1 MAHFVLS
8 KVQSYGFLGP
18 FYYPMSILGI
28 DIGGSKT
35 AVSRLTRDGQVEE
48 FARFTTGDYQST
60 LDRVAE
66 EARAA
71 GIPPS
76 PLIGISCGGPLD
88 AKRGLI
94 LSPPN
99 LPGWD
104 EVPICEDLRR
114 RLGGPAYLMNDA
126 NACCLAEWWF
136 GAGRGCSHLVFLT
149 SGTGMGAGLI
159 LNGRLYEG
167 ATGDAGEVGHIRLAR
182 TGPVGYGKAGSF
194 EGFCSGGGIAR
205 LGALR
210 RREPAEAVPSAKQIA
225 EAAERGDPFSRK
237 LLREAGARL
246 GEALAV
252 IVDVLNPQR
261 IVIGGFY
268 PLSRAL
274 LEPAMRKT
282 LAKEALA
289 GPLAACEILPAQLGR
304 TIGSYGAISAVLHGA
319 GIDPASVAP
328 GRQRIVGS

>member
-1 MAHFVLS
+1 MN
-8 KVQSYGFLGP
+8 
-18 FYYPMSILGI
+18 ILGI

-35 AVSRLTRDGQVEE
+35 AVSRLSRDGQVEE
-48 FARFTTGDYQST
+48 FARFTTGDYRST

-66 EARAA
+66 AARAA

-104 EVPICEDLRR
+104 EAPICEDLRQ
-114 RLGGPAYLMNDA
+114 RLDGPAYLMNDA

-136 GAGRGCSHLVFLT
+136 GAGQGCTHLVFLT

-167 ATGDAGEVGHIRLAR
+167 ATGDAGEIGHIRLAK

-210 RREPAEAVPSAKQIA
+210 RNGHNPDEAVPTAKQIA
-225 EAAERGDPFSRK
+225 EAAERGDPFALE
-237 LLREAGARL
+237 LLREVGGRL

-252 IVDVLNPQR
+252 IVDVLNPQK

-274 LEPAMRKT
+274 LEPAMREA
-282 LAKEALA
+282 LAKEARA
-289 GPLAACEILPAQLGR
+289 APLAACEILPARLGR

-319 GIDPASVAP
+319 GIEPTAVAA
-328 GRQRIVGS
+328 GRHRVAGG